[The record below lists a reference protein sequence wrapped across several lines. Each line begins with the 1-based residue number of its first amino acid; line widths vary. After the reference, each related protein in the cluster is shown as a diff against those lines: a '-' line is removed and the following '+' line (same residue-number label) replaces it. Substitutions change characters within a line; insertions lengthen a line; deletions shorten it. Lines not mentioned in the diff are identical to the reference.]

1 MILECACVFLK
12 SLEMAV
18 CLGSLFLMWE
28 VLQLWFVCC
37 QMVFLSDSDHKT
49 THSVCGLVCAC
60 TLFKTRFRGFLQ
72 GSRKPQNAVIRA
84 NCVNKPRFLNSYI
97 YDDVPIRVYLML
109 FLTSC
114 DNFDYCS

>member
-1 MILECACVFLK
+1 MISECTCVFLK

-18 CLGSLFLMWE
+18 CLGFPILN
-28 VLQLWFVCC
+28 VAGTTVVWFVCC

-60 TLFKTRFRGFLQ
+60 TLFETRFRGFLQ

-84 NCVNKPRFLNSYI
+84 NCVNKPVS
-97 YDDVPIRVYLML
+97 
-109 FLTSC
+109 
-114 DNFDYCS
+114 